1 MNTSEQEQV
10 TVSEQL
16 EGSLS
21 EICLSTLPVW
31 ANQIESARKIT
42 DESIQ
47 DLSQRFYGLSQRIQ
61 STVSVSTQNDSNGGL
76 LGLLQ
81 DSQNQLTSI
90 IGLLKTSMEEKAV
103 LVKAI
108 LDLSSSAKDLM
119 DMANVVSL
127 IARETNMVAI
137 NAAIEAAHVGEKGRG
152 FAVVADSVRLL
163 SANAAK
169 TGKQISERVMS
180 VTKAINVTAQISKEF
195 EEKDHAMV
203 EQTEQIIAQV
213 VDQFGNA
220 AKDLMDSSEQLRT
233 EGQYVSGEISNVLVS
248 LQFQDRV
255 TQMLSHVQNDLYK
268 LQNTIAAGDLQVD
281 GATWLQELAATYTM
295 QEQHEI
301 QAEVTGEPV
310 VNTRSKKSGKKSNVA
325 IKENSV
331 SDGDEIT
338 FF

>member
-10 TVSEQL
+10 LSEQS
-16 EGSLS
+16 ESSLS

-61 STVSVSTQNDSNGGL
+61 STVSVSTQNDNNGGL
-76 LGLLQ
+76 LDLLQ
-81 DSQNQLTSI
+81 ESQNQLTSI
-90 IGLLKTSMEEKAV
+90 IGLLKTSMDEKAV

-119 DMANVVSL
+119 EMANVVSL

-195 EEKDHAMV
+195 EEKDQVMV
-203 EQTEQIIAQV
+203 EHTEQIIAQV

-220 AKDLMDSSEQLRT
+220 AKGLIDSSEQLRT

-268 LQNTIAAGDLQVD
+268 LQNTIAMGDLQVD

-310 VNTRSKKSGKKSNVA
+310 ANSRSKKSSKKSSAA
-325 IKENSV
+325 IQEKSA
-331 SDGDEIT
+331 SDSDEIT